1 MKVCRLIIICLI
13 IQFDSIFA
21 QNVIFNQTDSSL
33 NKNIRIEISSEK
45 SSYKL
50 GDTIF
55 IKYRFRNISQTDQNI
70 LIKDYWGFPM
80 GMGVMIR
87 DKNDSSICKYSSRHI
102 LSSQLYTENQ
112 LKDYFK
118 ILKPDK
124 IIEGRIKLQDIPVFK
139 DYIKDNIIPV
149 DKYKISLSYI
159 WLISNTIMIEIK
171 K

>member
-1 MKVCRLIIICLI
+1 M

-33 NKNIRIEISSEK
+33 NKHIRIEISSDK
-45 SSYKL
+45 SSYRL

-55 IKYRFRNISQTDQNI
+55 IKYRFRNISKASQSL

-80 GMGVMIR
+80 GMRAMIR
-87 DKNDSSICKYSSRHI
+87 DKNDSSICHYPSRHI
-102 LSSQLYTENQ
+102 LSSQLYTESQ
-112 LKDYFK
+112 LKDFYK
-118 ILKPDK
+118 ILKPGG
-124 IIEGRIKLQDIPVFK
+124 IIEGQVKLQEIPIFK
-139 DYIKDNIIPV
+139 DYIKDGVIPV